1 MSLRVEAA
9 HKEFRARRGQHVVA
23 LAGVDLEA
31 RDGELL
37 VVVGPSGS
45 GKSTLLRAIAGLEA
59 LDAGRVVID
68 GRDVTDVPAGR
79 RNVAMVFQEAA
90 LFPHLDVAANIG
102 IGERARGS
110 PRGAVGARVR
120 EVART
125 LDVERLLRRMPGELS
140 GGERQR
146 VALARLMIR
155 VPAVCLL
162 DEPLASVDTE
172 LRLRMRGEIRAVQRS
187 LGVPMV
193 HVTHDQVE
201 AMALGD
207 RVAVMD
213 AGRVLQCD
221 TPAELY
227 ARPATTAVARIF
239 GPLPMNLLPAADGVT
254 VGVRPER
261 VRVHRADNSAGGDGG
276 DGGRAGSVVAVEP
289 AGEECLVRV
298 LPDGADGDLLARLP
312 WADAPRAG
320 DRVAV
325 VWRPDDEH
333 RFDAATGERR

>member
-1 MSLRVEAA
+1 MSLVIEAA
-9 HKEFRARRGQHVVA
+9 HKHFRLRRGAHVVA
-23 LAGVDLEA
+23 LDGVDLEA
-31 RDGELL
+31 KPGELL
-37 VVVGPSGS
+37 VIVGPSGS
-45 GKSTLLRAIAGLEA
+45 GKSTLLRAVAGLET
-59 LDAGRVVID
+59 LDTGRVVID
-68 GRDVTDVPAGR
+68 DRDVTDVPAGGR
-79 RNVAMVFQEAA
+79 DVAMVFQEAA
-90 LFPHLDVAANIG
+90 LFPHLGVAANIG

-110 PRGAVGARVR
+110 RRRTVEARVR

-125 LDVERLLRRMPGELS
+125 LDIEDLLARMPGELS

-146 VALARLMIR
+146 VALARVMIR
-155 VPAVCLL
+155 SPKVCLL

-201 AMALGD
+201 AMAMGD
-207 RVAVMD
+207 RVAVMA

-239 GPLPMNLLPAADGVT
+239 GPLPMNLLPAAEGVV

-261 VRVHRADNSAGGDGG
+261 VRV
-276 DGGRAGSVVAVEP
+276 GRAEDGDGSVVAVEP

-298 LPDGADGDLLARLP
+298 LLDGASSDLLARLP
-312 WADAPRAG
+312 WAHAPHVG
-320 DRVAV
+320 ERVTV
-325 VWRPDDEH
+325 TWRPQDEH